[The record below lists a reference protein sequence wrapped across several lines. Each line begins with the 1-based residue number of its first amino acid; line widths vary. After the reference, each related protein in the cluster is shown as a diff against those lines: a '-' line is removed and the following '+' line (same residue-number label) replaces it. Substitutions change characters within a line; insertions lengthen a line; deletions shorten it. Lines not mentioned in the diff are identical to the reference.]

1 MITILTKHLFV
12 QFLPE
17 RGLQKQPAKVRPDS
31 SACNI
36 LKPVIKSRLACSTG
50 TSQLEMELKDEL
62 KLHALTAGELVF
74 MYLLGTQ
81 SSGIEGLPSSFYIA
95 VLACRSWLTC
105 MSHSI

>member
-1 MITILTKHLFV
+1 MASNRVLAV
-12 QFLPE
+12 QARLDAA
-17 RGLQKQPAKVRPDS
+17 RDKLQAELDKGAARD
-31 SACNI
+31 
-36 LKPVIKSRLACSTG
+36 KSLV
-50 TSQLEMELKDEL
+50 TSYEKSIEELKDEL